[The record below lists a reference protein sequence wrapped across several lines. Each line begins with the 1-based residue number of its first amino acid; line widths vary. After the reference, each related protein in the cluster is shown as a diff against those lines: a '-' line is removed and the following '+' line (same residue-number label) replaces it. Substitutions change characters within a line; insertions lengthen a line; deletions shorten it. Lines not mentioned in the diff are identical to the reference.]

1 MLKLVLKTPK
11 LLSPAISLQGLGWMS
26 HQKKPANV
34 RKKCIRVMWLE
45 NMFEFAVIENLER
58 NFAVIFK
65 ICFGKKIGENPY
77 EFGTK
82 NRKNALISTIIHS
95 CALVLEKMLLKFCC
109 ILYFP
114 QLPFDSSSS

>member
-1 MLKLVLKTPK
+1 MLNLVFKMLKFVFKMLKFVFKMLKLVLKTPK

-65 ICFGKKIGENPY
+65 ICFGKK
-77 EFGTK
+77 
-82 NRKNALISTIIHS
+82 
-95 CALVLEKMLLKFCC
+95 
-109 ILYFP
+109 
-114 QLPFDSSSS
+114 